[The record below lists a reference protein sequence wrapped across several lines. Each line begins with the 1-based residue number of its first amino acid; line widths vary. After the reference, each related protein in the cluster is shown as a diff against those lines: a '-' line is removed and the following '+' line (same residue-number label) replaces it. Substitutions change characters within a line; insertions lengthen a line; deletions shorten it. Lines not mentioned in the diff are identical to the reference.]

1 MAFNSINNSDPDVR
15 KDLYS
20 NIVLSG
26 GTTMMPGFS
35 DRLGVELE
43 KLMEGQTFKFIQK
56 EEREVLPWIGGSIL
70 SSLPTF
76 KMMWITAAE
85 YE

>member
-43 KLMEGQTFKFIQK
+43 KLMEGQTFKFI
-56 EEREVLPWIGGSIL
+56 
-70 SSLPTF
+70 
-76 KMMWITAAE
+76 
-85 YE
+85 